1 MGWILPFRVLFQ
13 KFESSNFDLDKI
25 NAMQTSILYKV
36 IIGVLFFNFYG
47 SSLKAVTVTWNGGF
61 GFWGQANRWSTGTV
75 PGPDDYVIIQNGF
88 VIMGQNFN
96 ATVKGVEISS
106 NSAFRIEV
114 NASLNLVNGDI
125 DQSALTNNGILFNF
139 GDISLDGFEGI
150 DPNTAVGI
158 VNNNHF
164 RNFPAGSILIRNTNN
179 RTIINNIDKT
189 FINEGVIDIDV
200 AYDIWAGCI
209 YNLGVF
215 QNKPG
220 GIIQLVG
227 SYLGISNPSLATL
240 FENEG
245 KIIIMDCTTS
255 IRSSD
260 FFHNKTSG
268 SIQVLNGQV
277 NNVDH
282 LVNDG
287 VMHIS
292 DIQGSD
298 NAAIRNQSYFENYG
312 TVVINNI
319 EDIGIYNDIYSGSS
333 PVIDNYGYIMVNSN
347 SHKSIFNEGYLFN
360 FNTGWI
366 ECDSYLKGGDYIN
379 FGVIKNTHQ
388 GIDHTIDLE
397 NSGIFNDKFGKLPSV
412 GVSNSGLIVRP
423 IHGPLI
429 GGSYVYNAFDLANG
443 NNFTLPGNWLTEI
456 FPGNNAGIYDSSNN
470 SFYPYRVAENDDELH
485 ANISINSSGLGGYFD
500 IVVLE
505 ATNSV
510 AAKVPDKTVAIVGE
524 EVKVYPNPTQGKLTI
539 ELNDMPEAS
548 HEIFLYDAL
557 GQMVMR
563 SPLEFISGQA
573 QIDLKRYAS
582 QGVYYISITGQEG
595 PVMYRKVIF
604 SE

>member
-1 MGWILPFRVLFQ
+1 
-13 KFESSNFDLDKI
+13 
-25 NAMQTSILYKV
+25 MQTSILYKV

-96 ATVKGVEISS
+96 ATVRGVEVSS
-106 NSAFRIEV
+106 NSAFRIEI

-139 GDISLDGFEGI
+139 GDISLNGFEGI

-227 SYLGISNPSLATL
+227 SYLGIANPSLATR

-260 FFHNKTSG
+260 FFHNKVSG
-268 SIQVLNGQV
+268 SLQITDGQFI
-277 NNVDH
+277 NADQLINE
-282 LVNDG
+282 G
-287 VMHIS
+287 VIHIS
-292 DIQGSD
+292 DILGS
-298 NAAIRNQSYFENYG
+298 NNPALSNLVYFENFG
-312 TVVINNI
+312 TIVINNT
-319 EDIGIYNDIYSGSS
+319 EDIGIYNDNINGSA
-333 PVIDNYGYIMVNSN
+333 PVIDNYGNIRINSN
-347 SHKSIFNEGYLFN
+347 SNKSIFNEGYLFN

-379 FGVIKNTHQ
+379 SGVIKNTHQ
-388 GIDHTIDLE
+388 GINHTIDLE
-397 NSGIFNDKFGKLPSV
+397 NSGIFNDKFGKLPSA
-412 GVSNSGLIVRP
+412 GVSNSGLIVHP
-423 IHGPLI
+423 IQGPLI

-500 IVVLE
+500 IVVLD
-505 ATNSV
+505 ATNRV
-510 AAKVPDKTVAIVGE
+510 ATKVPDKTVAIVGE
-524 EVKVYPNPTQGKLTI
+524 EVKVYPNPTQGRLTI

-557 GQMVMR
+557 GRMIMR
-563 SPLEFISGQA
+563 SPLEFSYGQA

-582 QGVYYISITGQEG
+582 HGVYYISITGQEG
-595 PVMYRKVIF
+595 PVMFRKVIF